1 MLSKDWLLFDS
12 QSTKDQFINAKY
24 FTDISHFEQPMTAYS
39 NSGSIKTNQKGMFGT
54 LRISYNP
61 DMIANVISLKTR
73 SAHYKVT
80 YSSKDHGGMFIVNTL
95 NGMMEF
101 MHHPRGLHCLDL
113 HKLVNADIMMAITL
127 QEKFDGY
134 TKRLTK

>member
-1 MLSKDWLLFDS
+1 
-12 QSTKDQFINAKY
+12 
-24 FTDISHFEQPMTAYS
+24 
-39 NSGSIKTNQKGMFGT
+39 MFGT

-61 DMIANVISLKTR
+61 DMIANVISLKTM

-80 YSSKDHGGMFIVNTL
+80 YSSKDHGVMFIVNNINL
-95 NGMMEF
+95 MIEF
-101 MHHPRGLHCLDL
+101 MHHTMLLQCLDL